1 MHIFNLFTIF
11 TSRYCN
17 QLIKI
22 MDKTAVIYARTSS
35 TGAVI
40 NKQNTT
46 RQVADLTSYAAHNNL
61 SIVEVYEEHISG
73 T

>member
-1 MHIFNLFTIF
+1 
-11 TSRYCN
+11 
-17 QLIKI
+17 

-46 RQVADLTSYAAHNNL
+46 LQVADLTSYAAHNNL

-73 T
+73 A